1 MSKEQVKIIFFDGV
15 CVLCNGFA
23 DFILKYDRNKT
34 LKLASLQGTKAQILL
49 PTEDLKELNSI
60 LYYVDGQLYR
70 STDAVLKILA
80 ELGGGWKLLSYFK
93 IIPRFIREPIYFFIA
108 KNRYRFFGKNESCR
122 LPTPEEKIR
131 FYE

>member
-49 PTEDLKELNSI
+49 PTEDLIELNSI

-80 ELGGGWKLLSYFK
+80 ELGGGWKLLSYLK

-122 LPTPEEKIR
+122 LPTPEERQR
-131 FYE
+131 FFD